1 MEKAKYIDVEING
14 KKVRMKHR
22 MAATRYAAV
31 MSGCGAMALH
41 KQMGNEGEAGHAAR
55 VGSAKHSRVEEWA
68 YGRGD
73 IPDEWKT
80 ILPKQEDILMSEQG
94 VEIGCDFIPLGL
106 ACVPDLVTKEKNGE
120 SIVFDVKNAIE
131 EAYNDYQVG
140 FNIYVLKKAKI
151 IKKAIGKISYLL
163 EPLRVVGAKHT
174 ATKATIIEA
183 WERMKEGK
191 ANREGHKLCR
201 YCDLK
206 KTCPEW
212 ISNTKDKIVKG
223 LVDNQKKL
231 DNIEARMNKY
241 ADIVEIISE
250 LRKEAKP
257 INEEIDKL
265 KILAR
270 EKLAIKSHIL
280 PDGTG
285 VKMGNWTSSILPED
299 FSIKK
304 YGPDKEKYKKYWKDP
319 ELKKRD
325 FLKDFGETKKS
336 KTVSILME
344 AN

>member
-1 MEKAKYIDVEING
+1 MEKAKYIDVLING
-14 KKVRMKHR
+14 KKVRMKDR

-31 MSGCGAMALH
+31 MSGCGAIALH
-41 KQMGNEGEAGHAAR
+41 KQKGNESEAGHSAR
-55 VGSAKHSRVEEWA
+55 VGSAKHKLVEEWA
-68 YGRGD
+68 YGRGN
-73 IPDEWKT
+73 IPDEWKA
-80 ILPKQEDILMSEQG
+80 ILPAQEDILMSEQG
-94 VEIGCDFIPLGL
+94 VEADCDFIPLSL
-106 ACVPDLVTKEKNGE
+106 ACVPDLVTKPVNGE

-140 FNIYVLKKAKI
+140 FNIFVLKKAKI
-151 IKKAIGKISYLL
+151 IKKAVGKISYLL
-163 EPLRVVGAKHT
+163 EPLRVVDAKHT
-174 ATKATIIEA
+174 ATKATIEKA
-183 WERMKEGK
+183 WEVMKEGK

-223 LVDNQKKL
+223 LVESQKKL
-231 DNIEARMNKY
+231 NNIQARMNKY
-241 ADIVEIISE
+241 ADIVEIIAE
-250 LRKEAKP
+250 LKKEAKP
-257 INEEIDKL
+257 IEEEMDKL

-270 EKLAIKSHIL
+270 EKLPVKSHIL

-299 FSIKK
+299 FSEEK
-304 YGPDKEKYKKYWKDP
+304 YGPSKDKYKKYWKKP

-325 FLKDFGETKKS
+325 FLKDFGEVKKS

-344 AN
+344 TN